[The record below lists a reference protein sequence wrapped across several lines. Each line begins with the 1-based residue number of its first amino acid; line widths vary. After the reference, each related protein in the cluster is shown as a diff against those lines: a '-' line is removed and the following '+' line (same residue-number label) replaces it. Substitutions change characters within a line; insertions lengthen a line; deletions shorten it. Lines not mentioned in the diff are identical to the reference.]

1 MALKDNLIAN
11 EEIVFESQKHWF
23 SPLRDSLIP
32 ILLLL
37 GAYFVGWLSP
47 DSQSGHRRRAREPAR
62 PDPERAR

>member
-11 EEIVFESQKHWF
+11 EKIVFESQKHWF

-37 GAYFVGWLSP
+37 GAYVVGWLSP
-47 DSQSGHRRRAREPAR
+47 DSQSGIAGALGNLLDLIR
-62 PDPERAR
+62 DMGS